1 MNKVTRFISAAAAL
15 MLVVVSCAKQE
26 LPVSTFK
33 MDSTAIVV
41 PAGGGICSV
50 PYQVASSDA
59 GETVEAV
66 SPQNWV
72 NGFDYSVDG
81 VISFN
86 VDPNEGTEDRNT
98 TITVLY
104 GNQTISLP
112 VSQYKPS
119 RVLASEIENLT
130 LTATFC
136 AFDRD
141 KTIFRLM
148 NPKSLGE
155 PYMDPYGREYIT
167 AGQFANQYAQAYN
180 FVNPDDPQTADD
192 FLVYAYVEPTL
203 DNNMTGSFFDVRFY
217 MEGDKRMMSVSDGS
231 YAPAGNAEV
240 IRMAGEYT
248 YDEEKGLIYLY
259 DDSNTMEMYHKD
271 VVISLK
277 KDGRR
282 YIFEIV
288 ETVQPEFWR
297 PYLSRIMDETGI
309 DLMTEPNFGF
319 TLSNYTQTE
328 FYMPFGSFVYTLKVM
343 D

>member
-1 MNKVTRFISAAAAL
+1 MNKITRFISAAAAL

-26 LPVSTFK
+26 LPVSTFN
-33 MDSTAIVV
+33 
-41 PAGGGICSV
+41 

-148 NPKSLGE
+148 NPESLGE
-155 PYMDPYGREYIT
+155 PYTDPYGKQYIT
-167 AGQFANQYAQAYN
+167 AGQFASQYQQAYN

-297 PYLSRIMDETGI
+297 PYLSKIMEDTGI

>member
-1 MNKVTRFISAAAAL
+1 MNKVTRS
-15 MLVVVSCAKQE
+15 
-26 LPVSTFK
+26 VSTFK

-59 GETVEAV
+59 GATVEAV
-66 SPQNWV
+66 SQQSWI

-81 VISFN
+81 IISFI

-104 GNQTISLP
+104 GDQTISLS
-112 VSQYKPS
+112 VSQYKS
-119 RVLASEIENLT
+119 TQVLAAEIENLS
-130 LTATFC
+130 LTATYC
-136 AFDRD
+136 AFDPD
-141 KTIFRLM
+141 KTIFKYM
-148 NPKSLGE
+148 NPESLGE
-155 PYMDPYGREYIT
+155 PTWANGRSYIT
-167 AGQFANQYAQAYN
+167 AGQFASQYAQSYN
-180 FVNPDDPQTADD
+180 FAHPDDPQTMEDYLG
-192 FLVYAYVEPTL
+192 FVYTEPTL
-203 DNNMTGSFFDVRFY
+203 DNNMSGTFFDVYFY
-217 MEGDKRMMSVSDGS
+217 TEGDKRMMSVSDGS

-259 DDSNTMEMYHKD
+259 DDSNTMEMYHKN

-277 KDGRR
+277 KEGRR

-288 ETVQPEFWR
+288 ETKQPDFWKT
-297 PYLSRIMDETGI
+297 YLKPAIDETGI
-309 DLMTEPNFGF
+309 DFMKEESFGF
-319 TLSNYTQTE
+319 TLSNYNETE
-328 FYMPFGSFVYTLKVM
+328 YYMPFGSLVYTLKVM

>member
-1 MNKVTRFISAAAAL
+1 M
-15 MLVVVSCAKQE
+15 
-26 LPVSTFK
+26 
-33 MDSTAIVV
+33 
-41 PAGGGICSV
+41 
-50 PYQVASSDA
+50 
-59 GETVEAV
+59 
-66 SPQNWV
+66 
-72 NGFDYSVDG
+72 
-81 VISFN
+81 
-86 VDPNEGTEDRNT
+86 
-98 TITVLY
+98 LY

-148 NPKSLGE
+148 NPASLGE
-155 PYMDPYGREYIT
+155 PYTDPYGREYIT
-167 AGQFANQYAQAYN
+167 AGQFASQYAQAYN

-297 PYLSRIMDETGI
+297 PYLSNIMEKTGI

>member
-1 MNKVTRFISAAAAL
+1 
-15 MLVVVSCAKQE
+15 
-26 LPVSTFK
+26 
-33 MDSTAIVV
+33 
-41 PAGGGICSV
+41 
-50 PYQVASSDA
+50 
-59 GETVEAV
+59 
-66 SPQNWV
+66 
-72 NGFDYSVDG
+72 
-81 VISFN
+81 
-86 VDPNEGTEDRNT
+86 
-98 TITVLY
+98 
-104 GNQTISLP
+104 
-112 VSQYKPS
+112 
-119 RVLASEIENLT
+119 
-130 LTATFC
+130 
-136 AFDRD
+136 
-141 KTIFRLM
+141 
-148 NPKSLGE
+148 
-155 PYMDPYGREYIT
+155 
-167 AGQFANQYAQAYN
+167 
-180 FVNPDDPQTADD
+180 
-192 FLVYAYVEPTL
+192 
-203 DNNMTGSFFDVRFY
+203 MTGSFFDVRFY

-297 PYLSRIMDETGI
+297 PYLSKIMKETGI